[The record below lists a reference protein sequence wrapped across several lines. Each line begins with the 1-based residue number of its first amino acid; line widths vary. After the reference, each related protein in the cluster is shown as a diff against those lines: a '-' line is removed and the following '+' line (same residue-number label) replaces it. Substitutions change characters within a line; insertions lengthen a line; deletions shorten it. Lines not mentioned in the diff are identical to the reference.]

1 MLNYY
6 YWQNVS
12 SNLSSA
18 NYEKIIFLISLPIVG
33 CSKYQ
38 SKSQFEKLSD
48 YQGKYE
54 NIGNTTLTLQASE
67 MDTTL
72 YAIIDNAKY
81 PLNYI
86 SKDSFT
92 NVQPIPVTAQR
103 DKNGKIISY
112 EVHGQTF
119 HYLSSNFKKL
129 EMYPRKELFKNP
141 DAYEYKVPEKIDDNL
156 EAGDIKKYLI
166 TPN

>member
-1 MLNYY
+1 MK
-6 YWQNVS
+6 
-12 SNLSSA
+12 
-18 NYEKIIFLISLPIVG
+18 KIIFLISLIIVG
-33 CSKYQ
+33 CSEYR
-38 SKSQFEKLSD
+38 SKSQYEKLLD

-54 NIGNTTLTLQASE
+54 NIGNTTLTLEASE

-92 NVQPIPVTAQR
+92 NVRGIPVTFQR
-103 DKNGKIISY
+103 DNDGKIISY
-112 EVHGQTF
+112 KVNGQTF

-156 EAGDIKKYLI
+156 EVGDIKEVIKEI
-166 TPN
+166 RE